1 MFNST
6 RLVLSTLLFLAVPA
20 AAAAQEHEGHPA
32 PPDTAAQ
39 EERPAEPAPD
49 HADHAPAQGGH
60 GMAPGVLGE
69 ARSREGSGTAWLPD
83 ASPMYALHSQAGGW
97 ETMLHGSVFLQYVA
111 EGGDRGDDQLGATS
125 WLMGMARRPWAG
137 GALTLRAMGSLDP
150 ATVGE
155 CGYPDLLATGET
167 CEGGRPIHDR
177 QHPHDAIMEL
187 GALYERAL
195 SPGTAFQL
203 YGALAG
209 EPALGPVA
217 YPHRIS
223 AMALP
228 LAPITH
234 HWLDATHIAF
244 GVATAGVYSARWKVE
259 ASVFNG
265 REPDEERWDLDLAA
279 LDSWSGRLAILPS
292 ERWALQVSTGR
303 LAEAEVGHGPGD
315 ERVDVERTTA
325 SAIHHRPRPD
335 GGVWAT
341 TLAWGRN
348 VEDGEATYA
357 ILLESSLNLG
367 ERQVAFARV
376 EAAEKSAE
384 DLALD
389 EALHGRMFRVGKVV
403 AGYVRRWGPVAG
415 WNPGIGGGVS
425 IGLVPEDLEPFYG
438 GRAPVG
444 AFVYLTLR
452 PASMGAGG
460 TEEGGAR

>member
-1 MFNST
+1 MSGT
-6 RLVLSTLLFLAVPA
+6 VRTIRTLLSALLWLLAPA
-20 AAAAQEHEGHPA
+20 VSAAQEHAGHPA
-32 PPDTAAQ
+32 PADTAA
-39 EERPAEPAPD
+39 AVPAPA
-49 HADHAPAQGGH
+49 ADHAGHADPAGH

-69 ARSREGSGTAWLPD
+69 SRAREGSGTAWLPD
-83 ASPMYALHSQAGGW
+83 ASPMYARHGRAGAW
-97 ETMLHGSVFLQYVA
+97 ETMLHGSVYLQYVA

-137 GALTLRAMGSLDP
+137 GDLTLRAMGSLDP

-187 GALYERAL
+187 GAVYERAL
-195 SPGTAFQL
+195 GAGMALQL

-217 YPHRIS
+217 YPHRFS

-228 LAPITH
+228 LAPISH

-244 GVATAGVYSARWKVE
+244 GVATAGVFGPRWKVE
-259 ASVFNG
+259 ASAFNG

-279 LDSWSGRLAILPS
+279 LDSWSGRLTVLPS
-292 ERWALQVSTGR
+292 ERWALQLSSGR
-303 LAEAEVGHGPGD
+303 LAEAEVGHEPD
-315 ERVDVERTTA
+315 DPRVDVDRTTA
-325 SAIHHRPRPD
+325 SAIHHRPRAD
-335 GGVWAT
+335 GGGWAT

-348 VEDGEATYA
+348 VEHGEATHA
-357 ILLESSLNLG
+357 LLLESALNFG
-367 ERQVAFARV
+367 QRHVAFARV
-376 EAAEKSAE
+376 EAAEKTAE

-389 EALHGRMFRVGKVV
+389 EALHGRTFRVGKVV
-403 AGYVRRWGPVAG
+403 TGYVRRWGAVAG
-415 WNPGIGGGVS
+415 WTPGLGGGVS
-425 IGLVPEDLEPFYG
+425 IGLVPEELEPAYG

-444 AFVYLTLR
+444 AFVHLTLR
-452 PASMGAGG
+452 PAAMAAGG
-460 TEEGGAR
+460 EGAH